1 MYVKI
6 KTNRNI
12 AQTLRYHEQKLE
24 LKEAQCIL
32 AENFLKDTDE
42 LSRKDKLIHFQRL
55 NSLNER
61 TKVNT
66 VHISMNFH
74 PSEQLSNDQM
84 RELAKEY
91 MAGIG
96 CGEQPFLVYRHYD
109 ANHPHMHL
117 VSTKI
122 REDGVPIDL
131 WNVIRHESL
140 RISRELE
147 IKHSLVKLRMNDL
160 RQTEALR
167 INDGQESTG
176 QRIEKAIDAIVPNYK
191 YTNLSELNALLKT
204 YHVEAYRGKEDSRLY
219 QRRGVMYRVIDE
231 KGQRISA
238 PIKASAFESKPTL
251 KNLEI
256 RFELNANLRE
266 THRQRLTTAI
276 DWAFYKQT
284 LSFEALQKALK
295 EEKISIVS
303 QSDEKGT
310 VQNIWYVDRLN
321 KAVFEAS
328 NLGQRYTATEILK
341 KCIPDDV
348 YQQQQQ
354 LQKQE
359 QKLRLRPGGL

>member
-1 MYVKI
+1 
-6 KTNRNI
+6 
-12 AQTLRYHEQKLE
+12 
-24 LKEAQCIL
+24 LKHADCIL
-32 AENFLKDTDE
+32 AENFLKDAED

-61 TKVNT
+61 TKLNT

-74 PSEQLSNDQM
+74 PSEQLSNEQM
-84 RELAKEY
+84 KQLAKEY
-91 MAGIG
+91 MEGIG
-96 CGEQPFLVYRHYD
+96 YGEQPYLVYRHYD
-109 ANHPHMHL
+109 SNHPHLHL

-122 REDGVPIDL
+122 QEDGGAIHL
-131 WNVIRHESL
+131 NKAIRHDSL

-147 IKHSLVKLRMNDL
+147 IKHSLVKLRIKDVQQM
-160 RQTEALR
+160 QALR
-167 INDGQESTG
+167 TTDGQESTG
-176 QRIEKAIDAIVPNYK
+176 QKIEKALEAVIPNYK

-219 QRRGVMYRVIDE
+219 QRRGLMYRVINE

-238 PIKASAFESKPTL
+238 PIKASALENKPTL
-251 KNLEI
+251 KHLET
-256 RFELNANLRE
+256 RFEINANLRE
-266 THRQRLTTAI
+266 KHRQRLTTAI
-276 DWAFYKQT
+276 DWSFYKKA

-295 EEKISIVS
+295 EEKISIVT
-303 QSDEKGT
+303 QNDEKGA

-328 NLGQRYTATEILK
+328 NLGQRYTAAEIFK
-341 KCIPDDV
+341 KCMPDEL
-348 YQQQQQ
+348 YQQEQQQ